1 MYVILDRNISSEGV
15 EMDEKRRRNFQL
27 EDDKGNKLAT
37 GVIYDEGNV
46 QVLWRVDCGYTA
58 EQYASLNPI
67 LDLMPGVTVLRLIE
81 PA

>member
-1 MYVILDRNISSEGV
+1 
-15 EMDEKRRRNFQL
+15 MDEKRRRSFQL

-67 LDLMPGVTVLRLIE
+67 LDLMPGVFVLRLIDSE
-81 PA
+81 

>member
-1 MYVILDRNISSEGV
+1 
-15 EMDEKRRRNFQL
+15 MDTKRRRSFQL

-58 EQYASLNPI
+58 EQYSSLNPV
-67 LDLMPGVTVLRLIE
+67 LDLIPGITVLRLQDTE
-81 PA
+81 

>member
-1 MYVILDRNISSEGV
+1 
-15 EMDEKRRRNFQL
+15 MDEKRRRSFQL
-27 EDDKGNKLAT
+27 EDGKGNKLAS

-67 LDLMPGVTVLRLIE
+67 LDLMPGVTVLRLIDAE
-81 PA
+81 

>member
-1 MYVILDRNISSEGV
+1 
-15 EMDEKRRRNFQL
+15 MDEKRRRNFQL

>member
-1 MYVILDRNISSEGV
+1 MG
-15 EMDEKRRRNFQL
+15 EKRRRNFQL
-27 EDDKGNKLAT
+27 EDAKGNKLAT
-37 GVIYDEGNV
+37 GVLYDEGNV

-81 PA
+81 PE